1 LNNYIIIDIISLIYE
16 INYCGGNMELK
27 NFKELIAKVQNND
40 TKKRVAVAAAHDEH
54 TLEAVFK
61 AVNDKLVEPVLI
73 GDKGKIVEILNNLS
87 VNFDENEIVHTSD
100 DTEAAEKTVELINE
114 GKADFIMKGK
124 LQTAD
129 LLKAVVNKEKG
140 LRTGSVMS
148 HVAILE
154 IPAYHKLIAV
164 TDGGMMMYPN
174 LEEKK
179 QIIENVVNV
188 FLAMGY
194 ESPKVAV
201 LTAVE
206 TVNPKMPEAVD
217 ADNLKR
223 MNQNGEI
230 KNCIVEGPISVDLT
244 FNKESAKIKGYES
257 PVTGEADIL
266 IAPNITTG
274 NIMSKALLEFADGTM
289 AGMIVGA
296 KVPIVLTSRGATSEE
311 KYLSLV
317 LSASAVK

>member
-1 LNNYIIIDIISLIYE
+1 MTDDIKLLIIYIVTLWE
-16 INYCGGNMELK
+16 EAMELK
-27 NFKELIAKVQNND
+27 NFQELIAKVQNND
-40 TKKRVAVAAAHDEH
+40 SKKRVAVAAAHDEH
-54 TLEAVFK
+54 TLEAVFRAK
-61 AVNDKLVEPVLI
+61 NDKLVEPVLI
-73 GDKGKIVEILNNLS
+73 GDKIKIKEILQKHS
-87 VNFDENEIVHTSD
+87 FDFDYDEIINTESD
-100 DTEAAEKTVELINE
+100 AEAAEKTVALVNE

-140 LRTGSVMS
+140 LRTGSVIS

-154 IPAYHKLIAV
+154 IPSYHKLIAV

-174 LEEKK
+174 AEEKK
-179 QIIENVVNV
+179 QIIENAVDV

-194 ESPKVAV
+194 ECPKVAI
-201 LTAVE
+201 LAAVE

-217 ADNLKR
+217 ADLLKK

-244 FNKESAKIKGYES
+244 FNKESAEIKGYDS
-257 PVTGEADIL
+257 PITGEADIL

-274 NIMSKALLEFADGTM
+274 NIMSKALIEFANSTM

>member
-1 LNNYIIIDIISLIYE
+1 
-16 INYCGGNMELK
+16 MELK

>member
-1 LNNYIIIDIISLIYE
+1 
-16 INYCGGNMELK
+16 MELK
-27 NFKELIAKVQNND
+27 NFQELIAKVQNSDN
-40 TKKRVAVAAAHDEH
+40 KKRVAVAAAHDEH
-54 TLEAVFK
+54 TLEAVFR
-61 AVNDKLVEPVLI
+61 ASNDKLVTPVLI
-73 GDKGKIVEILNNLS
+73 GDKVKITEILHKLSIQFDEDKIVNT
-87 VNFDENEIVHTSD
+87 EN

-140 LRTGSVMS
+140 LRTGNVMS

-174 LEEKK
+174 AEEKK
-179 QIIENVVNV
+179 QIIENAVNV
-188 FLAMGY
+188 FLNMGY
-194 ESPKVAV
+194 ECPKVAV
-201 LTAVE
+201 LAAVE
-206 TVNPKMPEAVD
+206 TVNTKMPEAVD
-217 ADNLKR
+217 ADILKK
-223 MNQNGEI
+223 MNENGEI

-244 FNKESAKIKGYES
+244 FNRESAKIKGYES

-274 NIMSKALLEFADGTM
+274 NIMSKALLEFAGGTM

-296 KVPIVLTSRGATSEE
+296 KVPVVLTSRGATSEE

>member
-1 LNNYIIIDIISLIYE
+1 
-16 INYCGGNMELK
+16 MELK

-73 GDKGKIVEILNNLS
+73 GDKEKIVKILGNLS
-87 VNFDENEIVHTSD
+87 VNFDENEIIHTSD

-164 TDGGMMMYPN
+164 TDGGMMMYPD

-217 ADNLKR
+217 ADNLKK

-244 FNKESAKIKGYES
+244 FNKESAKIKRYES

-274 NIMSKALLEFADGTM
+274 NIMSKALLEFANGTM

-296 KVPIVLTSRGATSEE
+296 KVPIVLTSRGATTEE

-317 LSASAVK
+317 LSASSVK

>member
-1 LNNYIIIDIISLIYE
+1 
-16 INYCGGNMELK
+16 MELK
-27 NFKELIAKVQNND
+27 NFQELIAKVQNND
-40 TKKRVAVAAAHDEH
+40 NKKRVAVAAAHDEH
-54 TLEAVFK
+54 TLEAVFR
-61 AVNDKLVEPVLI
+61 ASSDKLVDPVLI
-73 GDKGKIVEILNNLS
+73 GDKTEITDILYKLSIKFNEEKIVNTE
-87 VNFDENEIVHTSD
+87 SD
-100 DTEAAEKTVELINE
+100 AEAAEKTVELINA

-154 IPAYHKLIAV
+154 IPAYHKLIAI

-174 LEEKK
+174 ADEKK
-179 QIIENVVNV
+179 QIIENAVNV
-188 FLAMGY
+188 FLNMGY
-194 ESPKVAV
+194 ECPKVAV
-201 LTAVE
+201 LAAVE

-217 ADNLKR
+217 ADILKK
-223 MNQNGEI
+223 MNQDGEI

-244 FNKESAKIKGYES
+244 FNRESAKIKGYAS

-266 IAPNITTG
+266 IAPNITAG
-274 NIMSKALLEFADGTM
+274 NIMSKALLEFAGGTM

>member
-1 LNNYIIIDIISLIYE
+1 
-16 INYCGGNMELK
+16 MELK
-27 NFKELIAKVQNND
+27 NFQELIEKVQNSNV
-40 TKKRVAVAAAHDEH
+40 KKRVAIAAAHDEH

-61 AVNDKLVEPVLI
+61 AVGDKLVDPVLI
-73 GDKGKIVEILNNLS
+73 GDKVKIEEILSKLSIQFNENKIVNTE
-87 VNFDENEIVHTSD
+87 SD
-100 DTEAAEKTVELINE
+100 VEAAEKTVELINE

-140 LRTGSVMS
+140 LRTGNVMS

-164 TDGGMMMYPN
+164 TDGGMMMYPTV
-174 LEEKK
+174 EEKK
-179 QIIENVVNV
+179 QIIENAVNV
-188 FLAMGY
+188 FLAFGY
-194 ESPKVAV
+194 ECPKVAV
-201 LTAVE
+201 LAAVE
-206 TVNPKMPEAVD
+206 TVNPKMPESVD
-217 ADNLKR
+217 GDILKK
-223 MNQNGEI
+223 MNQKGEI
-230 KNCIVEGPISVDLT
+230 KNCIVEGPISVDLA
-244 FNKESAKIKGYES
+244 FNKESAKIKGYQS

-266 IAPNITTG
+266 LVPNIAAG
-274 NIMSKALLEFADGTM
+274 NIMSKALLEFAEGTM

-296 KVPIVLTSRGATSEE
+296 KVPIVLTSRGATWEE

>member
-1 LNNYIIIDIISLIYE
+1 
-16 INYCGGNMELK
+16 MELK
-27 NFKELIAKVQNND
+27 NFEELIERIQNRNSLA
-40 TKKRVAVAAAHDEH
+40 RVAVAAAHDEH

-61 AVNDKLVEPVLI
+61 ASKDKIVIPVLV
-73 GDKGKIVEILNNLS
+73 GDKDKIKNILDELKIQ
-87 VNFDENEIVHTSD
+87 FDENNIIHTES
-100 DTEAAEKTVELINE
+100 DTEAAEKSVELINE

-140 LRTGSVMS
+140 LRTGRVMS
-148 HVAILE
+148 HVAILQV
-154 IPAYHKLIAV
+154 PSYHKLIAV

-174 LEEKK
+174 AEEKM
-179 QIIENVVNV
+179 QIIENAVGV

-194 ESPKVAV
+194 EKPKVAV
-201 LTAVE
+201 LASVE
-206 TVNPKMPEAVD
+206 MVNPKMPETVD
-217 ADNLKR
+217 ADLLKKMNLS
-223 MNQNGEI
+223 GEI
-230 KNCIVEGPISVDLT
+230 KDCIVEGPISYDLT
-244 FNKESAKIKGYES
+244 MNKESAEIKGFKSE
-257 PVTGEADIL
+257 VTGEADIL

-274 NIMSKALLEFADGTM
+274 NILSKALIESAGGKM

-317 LSASAVK
+317 LSASAV

>member
-1 LNNYIIIDIISLIYE
+1 
-16 INYCGGNMELK
+16 MELK
-27 NFKELIAKVQNND
+27 NFQDLIAKVQNND
-40 TKKRVAVAAAHDEH
+40 TKKKVAVAAAHDEH
-54 TLEAVFK
+54 TLEAVFR

-73 GDKGKIVEILNNLS
+73 GNKDKIIEILHKLS
-87 VNFDENEIVHTSD
+87 VEFDDNKIIHTD
-100 DTEAAEKTVELINE
+100 GDTEAAEKTVELINE

-140 LRTGSVMS
+140 LRTGNVMS

-174 LEEKK
+174 AEEKK
-179 QIIENVVNV
+179 QIIENVVDV

-194 ESPKVAV
+194 ECPKVAI
-201 LTAVE
+201 LAAVE

-217 ADNLKR
+217 ADILKK

-230 KNCIVEGPISVDLT
+230 KNCLVEGPISVDLT
-244 FNKESAKIKGYES
+244 FNKESAKIKGYKS
-257 PVTGEADIL
+257 PVTGEADII

-274 NIMSKALLEFADGTM
+274 NIMSKALLEFANGTM

>member
-1 LNNYIIIDIISLIYE
+1 
-16 INYCGGNMELK
+16 MELK

-73 GDKGKIVEILNNLS
+73 GDKEKIVKMLGNLS
-87 VNFDENEIVHTSD
+87 VNFDENEIIHTSD

-217 ADNLKR
+217 ADNLKK

-274 NIMSKALLEFADGTM
+274 NIMSKALLEFANGTM

-296 KVPIVLTSRGATSEE
+296 KVPIVLTSRGATTEE

-317 LSASAVK
+317 LSASSVK